1 MIASREVGFKS
12 FHSHHGMLLEPLH
25 GHDYKVKI
33 IMQGPPNEEGFVC
46 DFRAVKRT
54 FKRVVG
60 VHLEQRNLDELFEF
74 PTAENLVVWIWEKL
88 APFYPLHSLE
98 LREKEHSVVVYAGPQ
113 AIAGKE
119 GVHARQN

>member
-1 MIASREVGFKS
+1 MIVSREVGFRA
-12 FHSHHGMLLEPLH
+12 FHSHHGMLLEPPH

-33 IMQGPPNEEGFVC
+33 VMDAAVNEEGFVC

-60 VHLEQRNLDELFEF
+60 KELESRNLDELFEY
-74 PTAENLVVWIWEKL
+74 PTAENLVVWIWDRL

-98 LREKEHSVVVYAGPQ
+98 LREKAHSAVTYF
-113 AIAGKE
+113 GKT
-119 GVHARQN
+119 A